1 MDAKAKALRD
11 DLKELLK
18 KMEQKMREEAM
29 YQYMAWDEEIIYK
42 MLLKWEESR
51 TIPISP
57 PPKKVTKVMREEYR
71 HWP

>member
-57 PPKKVTKVMREEYR
+57 PPKRVRTEMREEYR